1 MPPDDMVSLVEF
13 GISLFA
19 NAHGPTQQFP
29 PNARARNLQGFASEI
44 YRVGQRLYELGLKA
58 RQNKASPLL
67 MSNWR
72 LSDGRLV
79 GFSYQQEAGSIVLR
93 FQRSGGGG
101 YNDYIGGGQAY
112 SNYIA
117 VVVAGYNYD
126 TRDFL
131 VIKGISNDGDV
142 IDLTIWSQSDN
153 SLSYWKAARDTEWS

>member
-1 MPPDDMVSLVEF
+1 MPPDDMVSLVEL
-13 GISLFA
+13 GIK
-19 NAHGPTQQFP
+19 T
-29 PNARARNLQGFASEI
+29 FASVNTSTNRPYGAQTRITPIIANEI
-44 YRVGQRLYELGLKA
+44 YQIGQKLYKLGLEA
-58 RQNKASPLL
+58 RQNRTSPLL
-67 MSNWR
+67 TSNWR

-79 GFSYQQEAGSIVLR
+79 GFSYQQEYGSIVLR

-131 VIKGISNDGDV
+131 VIKGISNDGYV
-142 IDLTIWSQSDN
+142 IDLAIWSQSDN